1 MNYYKD
7 ELDKII
13 TKDSP
18 YGAQIK
24 IMTENSAT
32 KWLRIN
38 EESAKALKSWIDENF
53 PKSEWETTQEAKE
66 VLASKGYH
74 VDNLWSIPDVKG
86 KYHCTDD
93 EAMEVLRVA
102 MNNEATYSQ
111 IWESIDSAAESLN
124 LNEIEG

>member
-38 EESAKALKSWIDENF
+38 EESAKALKAWIDENF
-53 PKSEWETTQEAKE
+53 PNLKE
-66 VLASKGYH
+66 K
-74 VDNLWSIPDVKG
+74 
-86 KYHCTDD
+86 
-93 EAMEVLRVA
+93 E
-102 MNNEATYSQ
+102 Q
-111 IWESIDSAAESLN
+111 
-124 LNEIEG
+124 